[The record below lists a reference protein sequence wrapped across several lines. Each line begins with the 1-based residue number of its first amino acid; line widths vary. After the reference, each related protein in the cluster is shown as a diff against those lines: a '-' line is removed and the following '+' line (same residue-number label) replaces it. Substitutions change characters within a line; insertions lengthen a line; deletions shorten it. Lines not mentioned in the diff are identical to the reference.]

1 MIDVWPVAKAW
12 SGNIAP
18 LQKNMNQR
26 GCTVSD
32 SLTRELKTLLAQG
45 DKVQPNCGK
54 VTCLQSNPKENFKD
68 GWTVTKKR
76 KRKRIKDSNLDSID
90 PKKKKPK
97 SKKPKLNPKPR
108 LKPPKKPRK
117 TKKRKR
123 ESD

>member
-45 DKVQPNCGK
+45 DKVQTNCGK

-68 GWTVTKKR
+68 DCTVTKKKAILTDQGR
-76 KRKRIKDSNLDSID
+76 RSPKISIWGKTQKM
-90 PKKKKPK
+90 KKKK
-97 SKKPKLNPKPR
+97 
-108 LKPPKKPRK
+108 
-117 TKKRKR
+117 
-123 ESD
+123 